1 MNAVLENIM
10 TRRSCRAFEKRHIP
24 KEDLEKILTAAVYA
38 PTAMN
43 RQTWRFTV
51 LTDEK
56 KIAELAVAVGRAISR
71 ADYDFY
77 KPDALVIVSNLRENA
92 NACADAGCAMQNM
105 MLQSHALGVASC
117 WINQMKETNGDA
129 GVRALLNAYG
139 IPEGHDVQCC
149 LALGYGKPAREI
161 EHSMSAVHYV

>member
-77 KPDALVIVSNLRENA
+77 KPDALVIVSNLREKMCIRDRNRA
-92 NACADAGCAMQNM
+92 ACAASRLCAWRFP
-105 MLQSHALGVASC
+105 AAAAS
-117 WINQMKETNGDA
+117 
-129 GVRALLNAYG
+129 
-139 IPEGHDVQCC
+139 
-149 LALGYGKPAREI
+149 
-161 EHSMSAVHYV
+161 